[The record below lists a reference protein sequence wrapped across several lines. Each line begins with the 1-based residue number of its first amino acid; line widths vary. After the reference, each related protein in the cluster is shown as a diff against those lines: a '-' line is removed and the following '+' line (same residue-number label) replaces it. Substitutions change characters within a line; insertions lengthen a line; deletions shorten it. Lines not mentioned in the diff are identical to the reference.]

1 MEFIDKLE
9 VLEKQTRY
17 LDAKNT
23 FRLFRQISFRNNI
36 SLSVQASY
44 AHYCTPRT
52 TIDVEDYE
60 TMELVIFKDG
70 EFSPAIS
77 AVYDPVLLRDLEEYY
92 DGQIFSFVPVSIIER
107 LYQYLKANY

>member
-9 VLEKQTRY
+9 VLEQSSGF
-17 LDAKNT
+17 LNSKNT
-23 FRLFRQISFRNNI
+23 FRLFRQISFKNNI

-52 TIDVEDYE
+52 TVDVEDYE

-70 EFSPAIS
+70 DFSPAIS
-77 AVYDPVLLRDLEEYY
+77 AVYDPMLLKDLEEYY
-92 DGQIFSFVPVSIIER
+92 DGQIFAFVPVSIIER
-107 LYQYLKANY
+107 LYQHLKANY